1 MQSTTWDV
9 HGRRRLADAI
19 RNGEPLAAVYNDL
32 AVDYEFSHEARSAF
46 CGAVSFGLLT
56 LQKLRSA
63 GFKFRGDTFVERDA
77 DGAAL
82 EFNGLLGRNAWRAIN
97 DKLACLVG
105 ALEAVRGYLQVED
118 GAPAPAAVPEPEP
131 LPVRIVAMPDRLTE
145 TKIERDEKGNI
156 AASLQIERDAHV
168 EA

>member
-32 AVDYEFSHEARSAF
+32 AVELWVFPRSPVRILRRSLVRPAHTPEA
-46 CGAVSFGLLT
+46 AVGW
-56 LQKLRSA
+56 LQVPRRHLC
-63 GFKFRGDTFVERDA
+63 
-77 DGAAL
+77 
-82 EFNGLLGRNAWRAIN
+82 RARRRRRRPGIQRPARQ
-97 DKLACLVG
+97 KRLACNQRQAGVPG
-105 ALEAVRGYLQVED
+105 RRAGSRPGYLQVED